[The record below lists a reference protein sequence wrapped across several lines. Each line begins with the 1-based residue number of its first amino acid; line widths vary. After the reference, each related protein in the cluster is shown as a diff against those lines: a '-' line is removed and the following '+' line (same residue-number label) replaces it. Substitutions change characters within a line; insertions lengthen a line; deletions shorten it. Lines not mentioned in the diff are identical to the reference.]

1 MKRKT
6 LVTNFMTAITL
17 VVTLVIFTTFATF
30 ATFASFASQGFA
42 ATKTRKV
49 SAQYAAF
56 APNAG
61 GQVTYGLRASWNNRE
76 IGLFQ
81 NHYLTAGGQ
90 PLLGGVYSFRFPV
103 CDDSCMVHT
112 HVQAGI
118 GGSSAGPLAEFLWGA
133 EIPLLPLALNGGTI
147 PYVPMLR
154 MDFASHWL
162 ATRSR
167 IIMWSYPFWVGVTLP
182 F

>member
-1 MKRKT
+1 M
-6 LVTNFMTAITL
+6 TNRIAL
-17 VVTLVIFTTFATF
+17 ALLLLAGCLP
-30 ATFASFASQGFA
+30 ASASA
-42 ATKTRKV
+42 ATGKIRKV

-61 GQVTYGLRASWNNRE
+61 GQVTYGLRASWNDRE
-76 IGLFQ
+76 VGLFQ
-81 NHYLTAGGQ
+81 NQYLTAGGN
-90 PLLGGVYSFRFPV
+90 PLVGAVYAFRFPV
-103 CDDSCMVHT
+103 CDEFCLVHMHLQT
-112 HVQAGI
+112 GI
-118 GGSSAGPLAEFLWGA
+118 GGTSAGPLAEFLWGA

-154 MDFASHWL
+154 VDLASHWV

-167 IIMWSYPFWVGVTLP
+167 LIMWSYPFWVGVTLP